1 MCIHEGLFW
10 GRTVDDAS
18 KALGV
23 VSNFQS
29 SPQYGSEEECS
40 SATSRSM
47 GANSTTRSIAIGTSS
62 SKTNTLDMHSPGY
75 DALLHEIWETQ
86 ARLEESFE
94 THKEH
99 YQRDYSL
106 IMHALQEEWYRCE
119 TSGKNLNDLTD
130 PPRMKSGSRNWSAWK
145 RQLLISPLK
154 GLRTSTYKHSEI
166 MSQK

>member
-1 MCIHEGLFW
+1 M
-10 GRTVDDAS
+10 
-18 KALGV
+18 

-106 IMHALQEEWYRCE
+106 IMHALQEE
-119 TSGKNLNDLTD
+119 
-130 PPRMKSGSRNWSAWK
+130 
-145 RQLLISPLK
+145 
-154 GLRTSTYKHSEI
+154 
-166 MSQK
+166 